1 MENLEILRKRIFYQS
16 QHRGM
21 REMDLVLGG
30 FAQKH
35 IKLMNREDLLQFET
49 LLSFADQEL
58 YSVLFEKRPLQHS
71 HSLSLLQTLQR
82 YVDDL

>member
-1 MENLEILRKRIFYQS
+1 MKWIWFW
-16 QHRGM
+16 
-21 REMDLVLGG
+21 GG

-35 IKLMNREDLLQFET
+35 IKRMNREDLLQFET
-49 LLSFADQEL
+49 LLKFSDQEL
-58 YSVLFEKRPLQHS
+58 YRVLFEKSPLQHP